1 MRALRAESTWRGS
14 QSPSGRL
21 LAVHTERSA
30 ARPLLDRTFPTL
42 ARNDTVN
49 KNAYSPALTGTSPPL
64 APAAGMSGEETPEA
78 RFARLLPPNATV
90 VDHFVLT
97 VLLDPWTYL
106 GYLMMLLTPLVLVS
120 AWASWVLV
128 RDVGREK
135 REKRAKRKS
144 EKEKKA
150 RAKAWADWRDAR
162 KKGHAE

>member
-1 MRALRAESTWRGS
+1 
-14 QSPSGRL
+14 
-21 LAVHTERSA
+21 
-30 ARPLLDRTFPTL
+30 
-42 ARNDTVN
+42 
-49 KNAYSPALTGTSPPL
+49 
-64 APAAGMSGEETPEA
+64 MSGEETPEA